1 MRSNRWS
8 AMRGAGSRSFLTR
21 SSNCRSTKASCW
33 QGSSQG
39 DGAAG
44 GCHDDRLLAAD
55 RGASDHCSSLAGQG
69 REACRG
75 DAQSALH
82 SARNARRR
90 CSWRCKASQG
100 LMDGAAQ
107 AELARRVR
115 IQIAEVALPPRRSR
129 TCQRKVCRLMDKW
142 PRMMPPSASSLP
154 QIFCRHDDCLHQA
167 QLKMGLHERRVQ
179 HGGYILAVSGPKF
192 RTWIIAGVQK
202 GVPFLECQKL
212 RAGLNGSQ
220 ALFTAAAPRSLFN
233 GGWYWRHQDKAIHK
247 KSPQSPTPSSTTK
260 KPPCSSAARR
270 F

>member
-1 MRSNRWS
+1 MP
-8 AMRGAGSRSFLTR
+8 
-21 SSNCRSTKASCW
+21 
-33 QGSSQG
+33 
-39 DGAAG
+39 
-44 GCHDDRLLAAD
+44 
-55 RGASDHCSSLAGQG
+55 G
-69 REACRG
+69 RCA
-75 DAQSALH
+75 SALH
-82 SARNARRR
+82 SARNTLRR
-90 CSWRCKASQG
+90 CSWSCKASQG

-167 QLKMGLHERRVQ
+167 QLKIGLHARRVQ

-233 GGWYWRHQDKAIHK
+233 GWWYWRHQDKAIHK
-247 KSPQSPTPSSTTK
+247 KSPQSSTPSSTTK
-260 KPPCSSAARR
+260 KNRRAGSPARR